1 MPIVKPEDMK
11 FTDKTFSMIIYG
23 SPGIGKTTLA
33 LSAPDPILMDF
44 DHGIARVRAYHRK
57 LTMVDKDYFEVLDDI
72 ESDEVKNAKTLI
84 IDTGGSFVNYLQDW
98 AKKVDPKNNCQKD
111 GKTISIKGFGAVK
124 QEFQRFTGY
133 IRDVLHKNVI
143 YVFRSNEE
151 KGTDGNTMQRLLCE
165 GAARNVVWQPCDFGG
180 FVQMAG
186 TTRTITFTPTE
197 EFFAKGCFGISGTR
211 TIPELTGPNVP
222 NDFLTKLFAEA
233 QANIAAENEYFAPL
247 REQYEKVM
255 AEASALISDI
265 DSPEAANAAGA
276 AIGKMEHSLTSYSE
290 IKTMFREKIT
300 ELGYVFDRETKLYSE
315 RPVEQAPEAPAE
327 PPAETPAEAPAEAEQ
342 PAEPAKPAAP
352 KKPTRRAAAKKGE

>member
-1 MPIVKPEDMK
+1 MSIVHPEDMQ
-11 FTDKTFSMIIYG
+11 FNDETFSMIIYG

-33 LSAPDPILMDF
+33 LSAPAPVLMDF
-44 DHGIARVRAYHRK
+44 DHGSKRVKAYHRK
-57 LTMVDKDYFEVLDDI
+57 ETMSVKDYFEVLDDL
-72 ESDEVKNAKTLI
+72 ESPEVKNAKTLI
-84 IDTGGSFVNYLQDW
+84 IDTGGSLVTYLQDW
-98 AKKVDPKNNCQKD
+98 AKKVDPKTNCQKD

-124 QEFQRFTGY
+124 AEFQRFTNY

-143 YVFRSNEE
+143 YVFHSDEQ
-151 KGTDGNTMQRLLCE
+151 KGTDGNPIQRLQCE
-165 GAARNVVWQPCDFGG
+165 GAARNIVWQPCDFGG
-180 FVQMAG
+180 FVQMVG

-290 IKTMFREKIT
+290 IKTMFREKIA

-327 PPAETPAEAPAEAEQ
+327 APAEPPAEAEQ

-352 KKPTRRAAAKKGE
+352 RKPTRRGTAKKGE